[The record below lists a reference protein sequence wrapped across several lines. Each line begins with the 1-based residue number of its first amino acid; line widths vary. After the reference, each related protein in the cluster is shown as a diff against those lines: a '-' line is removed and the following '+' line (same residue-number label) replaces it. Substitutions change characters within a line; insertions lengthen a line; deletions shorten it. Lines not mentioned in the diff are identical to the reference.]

1 VQRFIIDVNKVVILF
16 YLIIKFAT
24 QLLCNCEYRLM
35 KHTIDRYLAKY
46 IKYQFYYLLAAIVLF
61 VIIPPFTLHLSFN
74 AIIIHSTVSF
84 VIINCVIILFEN
96 RKQVNFGYGIL
107 ILTIAFTWF
116 TMSPLLEGIL
126 IIKVIK
132 SALLLVLFIATAFKV
147 ISFILKLKKVN
158 AQVIAGSIAT
168 YLLFGL
174 SGAMLF
180 DMIDVLYPHSF
191 KHSFNYGGGYDM
203 VYFSF
208 VTLSTLGYGDITPHT
223 PQGQAVA
230 ILVSIVGQLYLA
242 ILMAMLVGKFLKDTD
257 W

>member
-1 VQRFIIDVNKVVILF
+1 
-16 YLIIKFAT
+16 
-24 QLLCNCEYRLM
+24 M
-35 KHTIDRYLAKY
+35 KHRIDSYLAKHT
-46 IKYQFYYLLAAIVLF
+46 KYQFYYLLASISFFVL
-61 VIIPPFTLHLSFN
+61 IPPFTLHFPFS
-74 AIIIHSTVSF
+74 AIIIYSTVSF
-84 VIINCVIILFEN
+84 VVISCVIILFGSQ
-96 RKQVNFGYGIL
+96 KKITAGSGIL
-107 ILTIAFTWF
+107 VLTIAFTWF
-116 TMSPLLEGIL
+116 TMTPALEGIL
-126 IIKVIK
+126 IIRIIK
-132 SALLLVLFIATAFKV
+132 SGLLLVLFIATAFKV
-147 ISFILKLKKVN
+147 IKFILRLKKVN
-158 AQVIAGSIAT
+158 AQVIAGSIAA

-180 DMIDVLYPHSF
+180 DMVDALYPASF
-191 KHSFNYGGGYDM
+191 SHSFNYGGGYDM

>member
-1 VQRFIIDVNKVVILF
+1 MFKTFDN
-16 YLIIKFAT
+16 YLV
-24 QLLCNCEYRLM
+24 
-35 KHTIDRYLAKY
+35 KHTKN
-46 IKYQFYYLLAAIVLF
+46 QFYYLLVSIILF
-61 VIIPPFTLHLSFN
+61 VLIPPFTLHFAFSTLL
-74 AIIIHSTVSF
+74 IIYSTVSF
-84 VIINCVIILFEN
+84 VIISCVIVLFGN
-96 RKQVNFGYGIL
+96 RKQIKTGYGIL

-116 TMSPLLEGIL
+116 TLSPGLEEVLVIR
-126 IIKVIK
+126 VIK
-132 SALLLVLFIATAFKV
+132 SILLLVLFVATALKV
-147 ISFILKLKKVN
+147 IKSILKLKKVN
-158 AQVIAGSIAT
+158 AQVIAGSIAA

-180 DMIDVLYPHSF
+180 DLIDILYPASF
-191 KHSFNYGGGYDM
+191 DNSFNYGGGYDM

>member
-1 VQRFIIDVNKVVILF
+1 
-16 YLIIKFAT
+16 
-24 QLLCNCEYRLM
+24 M
-35 KHTIDRYLAKY
+35 KHPINTYLAKHS
-46 IKYQFYYLLAAIVLF
+46 KYQFYFLLASIALF
-61 VIIPPFTLHLSFN
+61 VMVPPFTLHFSFSS
-74 AIIIHSTVSF
+74 IIIYSTVSF
-84 VIINCVIILFEN
+84 VVISCVIILFGTK
-96 RKQVNFGYGIL
+96 KQATFGSGIL

-126 IIKVIK
+126 IIRVVK
-132 SALLLVLFIATAFKV
+132 SVLLFVLFVATAFKV
-147 ISFILKLKKVN
+147 IKFILKLKKVN
-158 AQVIAGSIAT
+158 TQVIAGSIAA

-180 DMIDVLYPHSF
+180 DMIDVLYPASF
-191 KHSFNYGGGYDM
+191 DHSFNYGGGYDM

-230 ILVSIVGQLYLA
+230 ILISIVGQLYLA